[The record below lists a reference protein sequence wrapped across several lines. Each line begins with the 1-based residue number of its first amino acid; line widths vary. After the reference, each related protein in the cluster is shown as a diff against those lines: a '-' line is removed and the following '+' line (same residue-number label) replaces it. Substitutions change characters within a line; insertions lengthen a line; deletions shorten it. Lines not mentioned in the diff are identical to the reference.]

1 MKTLIKFIK
10 NLKSFY
16 RFYKDYEY
24 NGAECEFII
33 ENYQKVLCSRTKTMS
48 KPTYYADA
56 IIHYIDEWYEDS
68 WKSMYKCNPI
78 EVEKPKIMITS
89 DGKFAQ
95 VYIDGK
101 KVKCT
106 DMELHFSGHSNKS
119 PMIKVNARWH
129 KTDEN
134 GNVILNE
141 DKTEVLTEGIKINC

>member
-68 WKSMYKCNPI
+68 WKSTYKCDPI

-89 DGKFAQ
+89 DGKFAE

-101 KVKCT
+101 KV
-106 DMELHFSGHSNKS
+106 
-119 PMIKVNARWH
+119 R
-129 KTDEN
+129 
-134 GNVILNE
+134 
-141 DKTEVLTEGIKINC
+141 